1 VGLQIGGG
9 RRKRRSYADYRAPVR
24 GPVRRS
30 DPFRVVFYLA
40 VIAAGVWIITHPE
53 IVTNRIQAEIDENA
67 PAIVLGSTA
76 VPTQETDYA
85 AEAKLAEGAGLLE
98 DAIEAYHQAG
108 AASPNTVEYPFEE
121 ARLLIYLSA
130 LQYGEQHDE
139 TLVDALDAANRA
151 ILADP
156 ADARGYAILGK
167 VKDWQGKPESGI
179 NDIQRALEIHPD
191 LAVAHSYMAEVLI
204 DLDRWDE
211 AQNTAGRAMQL
222 DPNSADVRRDFGYV
236 MESLGD
242 YATAQTHYEAALQLA
257 PNNPAL
263 KMSLGRIYRVN
274 GLFDQALDEF
284 FAVQTLYPQ
293 NALIPYELGRTYET
307 YIGDPV
313 SAIESYDAASQ
324 LDSKYPSPLIRLGTL
339 YFGQANYADAITTFE
354 KVIELGIED
363 NVDVLYQLGLSY
375 ANTGECAK
383 AIPMLNQARTLAE
396 EDERIVDLVN
406 SGFETCSQPTPT
418 SGPSPSATP

>member
-24 GPVRRS
+24 GPIRRS
-30 DPFRVVFYLA
+30 DPFRVVFYLV

-53 IVTNRIQAEIDENA
+53 IVTNRIQTEIEENA
-67 PAIVLGSTA
+67 PEISLGPTST
-76 VPTQETDYA
+76 PTQQIDFA

-98 DAIEAYHQAG
+98 DAIAAYHEAG
-108 AASPNTVEYPFEE
+108 AASPNTVEYPYEE
-121 ARLLIYLSA
+121 ARLLIYLAA
-130 LQYGEQHDE
+130 LQYGEQHDD
-139 TLVDALDAANRA
+139 TLIDALDAANRA

-179 NDIQRALEIHPD
+179 NDIQRALEIDPN

-211 AQNTAGRAMQL
+211 AQNAAGKGMQL
-222 DPNSADVRRDFGYV
+222 DPNSADVRRDYGYV

-263 KMSLGRIYRVN
+263 KMALGRIYRVN
-274 GLFDQALDEF
+274 GLFDQALDQLF
-284 FAVQTLYPQ
+284 SIQTMYPQ

-313 SAIESYDAASQ
+313 SAIDSYEAATQ
-324 LDSKYPSPLIRLGTL
+324 LDSKFPSPLIRLGTL
-339 YFGQANYADAITTFE
+339 YFGQENYAEAITTFE
-354 KVIELGIED
+354 KVIDLGIED
-363 NVDVLYQLGLSY
+363 NVDVLYQLGLAY
-375 ANTGECAK
+375 ANTGDCAK
-383 AIPMLNQARTLAE
+383 AIPTLNQARTLAE
-396 EDERIVDLVN
+396 EDERIIDLVN

-418 SGPSPSATP
+418 AGPRPSATP